1 MKREMSYQEFCEA
14 IEDAVILDI
23 RTPEEYE
30 EGHIAGSKN
39 INMYDEEFW
48 QEIGKLDRSASYAL
62 YCRSGGRTA
71 KALMM
76 MERMGFESVGHLA
89 GGILDWEGELE

>member
-1 MKREMSYQEFCEA
+1 MKREMSYQEFCRA
-14 IEDAVILDI
+14 IEDAEIIDI
-23 RTPEEYE
+23 RTPEEYDS
-30 EGHIAGSKN
+30 GHIPGAKN
-39 INMYDEEFW
+39 INIYDDTFLE
-48 QEIGKLDRSASYAL
+48 EIGALDRRGTYAL

-76 MERMGFESVGHLA
+76 MEGMGFESVGHLE